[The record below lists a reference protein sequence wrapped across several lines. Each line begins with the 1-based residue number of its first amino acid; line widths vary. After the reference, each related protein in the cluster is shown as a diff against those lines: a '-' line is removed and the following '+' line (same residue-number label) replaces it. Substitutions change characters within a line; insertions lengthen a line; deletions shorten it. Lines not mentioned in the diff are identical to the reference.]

1 MLEWRCA
8 ARGGRNRNAHPRL
21 IARGERDGANMADS
35 SSEKVSNSRQ
45 MAKDL
50 QIVHDSMLDGLGQ
63 LADYFG
69 FNQVMG
75 QLYGSLLLSAEP
87 LSLDDMMGRLGI
99 SKASVSTNMRSL
111 EHMGMVR
118 QVWVRGGNGRRKYYQ
133 AETDFWQIFSN
144 ILSGREMRDVERA
157 LAVMEENRQR
167 ISNTI
172 AELPADQ
179 QILARLYL
187 DRITQ
192 MQALFRFAQ
201 LLINSILN
209 QVSGIDVSDVSG
221 VELQ

>member
-1 MLEWRCA
+1 
-8 ARGGRNRNAHPRL
+8 
-21 IARGERDGANMADS
+21 MADATS
-35 SSEKVSNSRQ
+35 DKVNNSRQ
-45 MAKDL
+45 LANDL

-167 ISNTI
+167 ISNSI

-187 DRITQ
+187 DRIAQ

>member
-1 MLEWRCA
+1 M
-8 ARGGRNRNAHPRL
+8 
-21 IARGERDGANMADS
+21 
-35 SSEKVSNSRQ
+35 SSETADKSANSRQ
-45 MAKDL
+45 LANDL

-69 FNQVMG
+69 FNKVMG

-118 QVWVRGGNGRRKYYQ
+118 QVWVRGGSGRRKYYQ

-144 ILSGREMRDVERA
+144 FLSGRELRDVERA
-157 LAVMEENRQR
+157 LAVMEENRQT
-167 ISNTI
+167 ISNAI
-172 AELPADQ
+172 AELPPDQ

-187 DRITQ
+187 DRIAQ

-201 LLINSILN
+201 LIINSVLG
-209 QVSGIDVSDVSG
+209 QVSGSDVSDVSG

>member
-1 MLEWRCA
+1 MSQATNEKMGNTRQL
-8 ARGGRNRNAHPRL
+8 
-21 IARGERDGANMADS
+21 AN
-35 SSEKVSNSRQ
+35 
-45 MAKDL
+45 DL

-157 LAVMEENRQR
+157 LAVMEENRLR
-167 ISNTI
+167 ISNSI
-172 AELPADQ
+172 ADLPTDQ